1 MVVGKSFSII
11 ARKRTL
17 DGHIPATSRDSPF
30 REDTPYADPM
40 AANRCAGDEKSK
52 ILSASPFKYL
62 IH

>member
-30 REDTPYADPM
+30 REDTLYADPELEPKCH
-40 AANRCAGDEKSK
+40 RGEKSK
-52 ILSASPFKYL
+52 ILSAGPFKCL

>member
-1 MVVGKSFSII
+1 MVGKSFSII

-30 REDTPYADPM
+30 QGDTLDADPRL
-40 AANRCAGDEKSK
+40 AKRCGGDEKSK
-52 ILSASPFKYL
+52 ILSAGPFKCL